1 MSFVIITSFIF
12 IINLEIK
19 NILKILDF
27 KSNAN
32 SLINAN
38 DEEYLTNSY
47 REFINY
53 YAKISSE
60 DNCVQVLTDDVSL
73 PYLLK
78 KPSCTQFYNPALI
91 LSGWNEKKFI
101 DQIYKSKPS
110 FILYSSPINILLNK
124 NNMPN
129 VNFFINNN
137 YHLLFSHIHQGVH
150 LYQ

>member
-1 MSFVIITSFIF
+1 M
-12 IINLEIK
+12 NLTDISSK
-19 NILKILDF
+19 RILDF

-38 DEEYLTNSY
+38 DKGYLSDNY
-47 REFINY
+47 KEFLDY

-73 PYLLK
+73 PYLLR

-110 FILYSSPINILLNK
+110 FILYSSPINILLDK

-129 VNFFINNN
+129 VNLFINNN
-137 YHLLFSHIHQGVH
+137 YHFFNDFKGWKI
-150 LYQ
+150 YKKK